1 MGKRKR
7 RFSVTL
13 IEMII
18 VMILIATITGA
29 LAYNYRETLNEGRAF
44 RTRQGIER
52 LEAILT
58 LHMYDHPG
66 DSESVA
72 RNWQEIVQSSPLG
85 GTGRDTQDLL
95 HDGWGQ
101 PYQVSMSNE
110 QGDNV
115 VHVSS
120 KALEN
125 YETKRGKKRSS

>member
-1 MGKRKR
+1 MKNRKR

-66 DSESVA
+66 ETENIS
-72 RNWQEIVQSSPLG
+72 RGWQEIVQSSPLG
-85 GTGRDTQDLL
+85 GSKESKDLL
-95 HDGWGQ
+95 NDGWGQ
-101 PYQVSMSNE
+101 QYQVSVSNE
-110 QGDNV
+110 QGDPV
-115 VHVSS
+115 VHVTS
-120 KALEN
+120 KGLDSYNAR
-125 YETKRGKKRSS
+125 RGKK